1 MNIHDSGYKKLF
13 SNRTIFRQ
21 LIETFV
27 NQEWVHS
34 LDFDTCE
41 PLDKSFISE
50 HYKETES
57 DLIYKVQFHE
67 NTKTIAQQSWLNQ
80 PGTLRDSPG
89 VFYIYILI
97 EFQSTIDP
105 FMALRVLNYITNFYM
120 DFLVNNRGVNK
131 LPAVFPIVLYNGN
144 ALWTAPVNLSAL
156 IEQVPPLGR
165 FALDFEYFLIAEN
178 QYSQEAL
185 LKIRNI
191 VSTLFLAESHYDIDV
206 LEVELLNVFS
216 SEGDKEAVSLFL
228 NWFRQ
233 LAFHGRIESDD
244 YQSLE
249 YIYQNEEEVKTM
261 LVTALERERERFFQN
276 GLREGK
282 QEGLLEGE
290 QKGLREGKQEGLL
303 EGERK
308 GLREGEQKGRIE
320 TAKAMLTKGM
330 EMALISEITNLPE
343 AQLLQLKDGLS
354 SVKE

>member
-21 LIETFV
+21 LLETFV

-57 DLIYKVQFHE
+57 DLIYKIQFQDRE
-67 NTKTIAQQSWLNQ
+67 
-80 PGTLRDSPG
+80 
-89 VFYIYILI
+89 VYIYILI
-97 EFQSTIDP
+97 EFQSTVDP

-120 DFLVNNRGVNK
+120 DFLVNNSGVNK
-131 LPAVFPIVLYNGN
+131 LPAVFPIVLYNGS
-144 ALWTAPVNLSAL
+144 APWTAPVNLSGL
-156 IEQVPPLGR
+156 IERNPPLGR
-165 FALDFEYFLIAEN
+165 FTLDFEYFLIAEN

-191 VSTLFLAESHYDIDV
+191 VSTLFLAESYYDVEV
-206 LEVELLNVFS
+206 LEVELLNLFS
-216 SEGDKEAVSLFL
+216 SESDKKAVSLFL
-228 NWFRQ
+228 NWFKQ
-233 LAFHGRIESDD
+233 LASHGRLESDD

-249 YIYQNEEEVKTM
+249 SIYRNEEEVKTM
-261 LVTALERERERFFQN
+261 LVTALEQERERFFQN
-276 GLREGK
+276 
-282 QEGLLEGE
+282 
-290 QKGLREGKQEGLL
+290 
-303 EGERK
+303 

-320 TAKAMLTKGM
+320 TAKAMLAKGM
-330 EMALISEITNLPE
+330 EMTLISEITNLPE
-343 AQLLQLKDGLS
+343 AQLLELRNAVS

>member
-27 NQEWVHS
+27 NQEWVHF
-34 LDFDTCE
+34 LDFDKCE

-57 DLIYKVQFHE
+57 DLIYKVQFHDRE
-67 NTKTIAQQSWLNQ
+67 
-80 PGTLRDSPG
+80 
-89 VFYIYILI
+89 VYIYILI
-97 EFQSTIDP
+97 EFQSTVDP

-120 DFLVNNRGVNK
+120 DFLVNNSGVKK
-131 LPAVFPIVLYNGN
+131 LPAVFPIVLYNGS
-144 ALWTAPVNLSAL
+144 APWTAPANLSGL
-156 IEQVPPLGR
+156 IEQTPPLGR
-165 FALDFEYFLIAEN
+165 FTLDFEYFLIAEN
-178 QYSQEAL
+178 RYSQEAL
-185 LKIRNI
+185 LNIRNI
-191 VSTLFLAESHYDIDV
+191 VSTLFLAESHYDLDL

-216 SEGDKEAVSLFL
+216 SEVDKEAVSLFL

-233 LAFHGRIESDD
+233 LAFHGRIESED

-276 GLREGK
+276 GLREGEQK
-282 QEGLLEGE
+282 GRIEGE
-290 QKGLREGKQEGLL
+290 QKGRI
-303 EGERK
+303 
-308 GLREGEQKGRIE
+308 EGEQKGRIE
-320 TAKAMLTKGM
+320 TAKAMLARGM
-330 EMALISEITNLPE
+330 EMTLISEITNLPE
-343 AQLLQLKDGLS
+343 AQLLQLREELS

>member
-57 DLIYKVQFHE
+57 DLIYKVQFQDRE
-67 NTKTIAQQSWLNQ
+67 
-80 PGTLRDSPG
+80 
-89 VFYIYILI
+89 VYIYILI
-97 EFQSTIDP
+97 EFQSTVDP

-131 LPAVFPIVLYNGN
+131 LPAVFPIVLYNG
-144 ALWTAPVNLSAL
+144 AAPWTAPVNLSAL
-156 IEQVPPLGR
+156 IEQNPPLGA
-165 FALDFEYFLIAEN
+165 FGLDFQYFLIAEN
-178 QYSQEAL
+178 RYSQEAL

-191 VSTLFLAESHYDIDV
+191 VSTLFLAESHYDLDV
-206 LEVELLNVFS
+206 LEAELLNVFS
-216 SEGDKEAVSLFL
+216 SEVDKEAVSLFL

-233 LAFHGRIESDD
+233 LAFHGRIEPED
-244 YQSLE
+244 YESLE
-249 YIYQNEEEVKTM
+249 SIYRTEEEVKTM
-261 LVTALERERERFFQN
+261 LVTALEKERERFFQN

-290 QKGLREGKQEGLL
+290 QKG
-303 EGERK
+303 
-308 GLREGEQKGRIE
+308 RIE
-320 TAKAMLTKGM
+320 TAKVMLAKGM
-330 EMALISEITNLPE
+330 EMTLISEITNLPE
-343 AQLLQLKDGLS
+343 AQLLELRDGLS